1 MPVEFHASWHVLLR
15 YCFHSPPLVT
25 AFVAVFVDLKFFVSG
40 CLLLPEATFGLRC
53 ETQELYPCLQSK
65 RRIASSLFELCACRS
80 HVHCTSYSQNRAS
93 GSCPLP
99 VHGSAVLHAGL
110 ATICS
115 SNEQSTDPDTI
126 CCKIRTARESSAP

>member
-1 MPVEFHASWHVLLR
+1 MQYSL
-15 YCFHSPPLVT
+15 HSPPLVI
-25 AFVAVFVDLKFFVSG
+25 AFVAVFVDLKCFISG

-65 RRIASSLFELCACRS
+65 RRIASSSFELCACRS
-80 HVHCTSYSQNRAS
+80 HVHCMSYSQNRAS

-99 VHGSAVLHAGL
+99 MHGLAVLHAGL

-115 SNEQSTDPDTI
+115 SNEKSADPETI